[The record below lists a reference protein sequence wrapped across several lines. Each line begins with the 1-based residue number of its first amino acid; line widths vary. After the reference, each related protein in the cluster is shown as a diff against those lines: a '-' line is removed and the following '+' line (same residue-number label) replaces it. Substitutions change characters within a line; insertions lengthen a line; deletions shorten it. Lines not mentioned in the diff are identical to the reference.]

1 MQAKAG
7 LEKLSDNFRQ
17 VTDNLPTT
25 KKRIKPNK
33 FIKNIYIYIE
43 VVGSFL
49 LVSIPV
55 NSPPLMGGF
64 GNHWSLAT
72 LSPYIPTTFYDNFH
86 RQPEQ
91 R

>member
-17 VTDNLPTT
+17 VTDNFPTT
-25 KKRIKPNK
+25 KKQRITNK

-49 LVSIPV
+49 LVSTPV
-55 NSPPLMGGF
+55 DSPPLMGGF
-64 GNHWSLAT
+64 GNHRILVT
-72 LSPYIPTTFYDNFH
+72 LSPYIPTTFYDNFY
-86 RQPEQ
+86 RQPE
-91 R
+91 

>member
-17 VTDNLPTT
+17 VTDNFPTT
-25 KKRIKPNK
+25 KKQRITNK

-49 LVSIPV
+49 LVSTPV
-55 NSPPLMGGF
+55 DSPPLMGSF
-64 GNHWSLAT
+64 GNHRILVT
-72 LSPYIPTTFYDNFH
+72 LSPYIPTTFYDNFY

>member
-1 MQAKAG
+1 MQANAG

-17 VTDNLPTT
+17 VTDNFPTT

-49 LVSIPV
+49 LVSTPV
-55 NSPPLMGGF
+55 NPPPLIGGF
-64 GNHWSLAT
+64 GNHWILVT

>member
-17 VTDNLPTT
+17 VTDNFPTT

-33 FIKNIYIYIE
+33 FIKNMYIYIE

-49 LVSIPV
+49 LVSTPV
-55 NSPPLMGGF
+55 NPPPLMGGF
-64 GNHWSLAT
+64 GNHWNLVT
-72 LSPYIPTTFYDNFH
+72 LSPYIPTTFYDNFY